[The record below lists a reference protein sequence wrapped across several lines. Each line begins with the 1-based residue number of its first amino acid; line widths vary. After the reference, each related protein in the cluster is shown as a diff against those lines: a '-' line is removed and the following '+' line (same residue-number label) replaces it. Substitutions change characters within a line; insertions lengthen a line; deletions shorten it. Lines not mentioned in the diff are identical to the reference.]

1 MLFLV
6 PLFGWLAGFVGHHAD
21 VGSPA
26 SGTGT
31 IDEFHHVG
39 SSNVNTAWNMYR
51 VLQVTVCSIDGR
63 FASPCRENSGC
74 AASERNRNKESGT
87 YQVLPYLIYIQA
99 SHQVRL
105 VAVSIDDRIDTI
117 ERSVEKRGRDHRL
130 D

>member
-99 SHQVRL
+99 SHKVRL